1 MAEVLLNGREP
12 LDWELPSLER
22 GRRQELERDSRI
34 VAGLLAE
41 EREDPPP
48 GRRTELLPPLGT
60 L

>member
-12 LDWELPSLER
+12 LDWELPA
-22 GRRQELERDSRI
+22 LERDSRI
-34 VAGLLAE
+34 VAGLLTE
-41 EREDPPP
+41 EREDPPA

>member
-34 VAGLLAE
+34 VAGLLA
-41 EREDPPP
+41 RNPEDPPP